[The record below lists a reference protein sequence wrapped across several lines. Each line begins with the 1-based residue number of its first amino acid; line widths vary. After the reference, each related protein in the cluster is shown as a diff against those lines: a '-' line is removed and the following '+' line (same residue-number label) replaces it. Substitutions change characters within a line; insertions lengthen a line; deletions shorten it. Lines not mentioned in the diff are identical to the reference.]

1 MHEAIRAVLFDL
13 DGTLA
18 DTALDLGFALN
29 QQRRLHGLAPLPQE
43 MIRPQASHGARGL
56 LKLGFDVVPESPNF
70 SALRSEFLAL
80 YAQHICDH
88 TVVFPG
94 IPELLQALE
103 TRGIPWGVVTNK
115 PARFTLPL
123 LQALKLAQRAACI
136 ISGDTTA
143 NAKPHPEPL
152 LTAAAQMRITPAAC
166 LYVGDAERDVE
177 SAVAAGMQ
185 VLIADYGYIAADDHP
200 ETWGAHGR
208 IDQPLDVLNYLE
220 NHERCL

>member
-1 MHEAIRAVLFDL
+1 MPEPIRAVLFDL

-29 QQRRLHGLAPLPQE
+29 QQRRLHGLLPLPQE

-56 LKLGFDVVPESPNF
+56 LKLGFDVTPESPDF
-70 SALRSEFLAL
+70 SALRTEFLAL

-88 TVVFPG
+88 TVLFPG

-103 TRGIPWGVVTNK
+103 ARGLRWGVVTNK

-123 LQALKLAQRAACI
+123 MQALKLDRRAACI
-136 ISGDTTA
+136 VSGDTTA
-143 NAKPHPEPL
+143 NTKPHPEPL
-152 LTAAAQMRITPAAC
+152 LAASAQVRVAPAAC

-177 SAVAAGMQ
+177 AAVAAGMTA
-185 VLIADYGYIAADDHP
+185 LIANYGYIAEDDRP
-200 ETWGAHGR
+200 DTWGAHGR
-208 IDQPLDVLNYLE
+208 IDAPQDILGYL
-220 NHERCL
+220 RG

>member
-1 MHEAIRAVLFDL
+1 MPEAIRAVLFDL

-56 LKLGFDVVPESPNF
+56 LKLGFDVTPESPHF

-88 TVVFPG
+88 TVLFPG

-152 LTAAAQMRITPAAC
+152 LTAAAQVRVAPAAC

-185 VLIADYGYIAADDHP
+185 ALIANYGYIAAEDHP
-200 ETWGAHGR
+200 ETWGAHGT
-208 IDQPLDVLNYLE
+208 IDQPMDVLNYLE
-220 NHERCL
+220 IS